1 MPQCSATTSNVQD
14 NVPPQN
20 RPRRS
25 THQHVVEARELTLKL
40 PLGTAVGVESEEEE
54 KDPDDADDWTLGFIH
69 LREYQH
75 WLKACSQQ
83 ASTRHR

>member
-25 THQHVVEARELTLKL
+25 THQHAVEARELTLKL

-54 KDPDDADDWTLGFIH
+54 KDPDDAD
-69 LREYQH
+69 
-75 WLKACSQQ
+75 
-83 ASTRHR
+83 